1 MMDNLRMVN
10 EKSKKVESL
19 CIKDCIDI
27 RESLKDYGIE
37 DVGPIAHNN
46 TWIVNDRDMDR
57 TGDSPTAIKDQ
68 VMSEVKARLVK
79 DWQTNFLVLY
89 VFAGHG
95 MLAYGKQV
103 LLLNEYNEETGYYKW
118 WGIEGEVR
126 NVGERFPNSY

>member
-1 MMDNLRMVN
+1 
-10 EKSKKVESL
+10 
-19 CIKDCIDI
+19 
-27 RESLKDYGIE
+27 
-37 DVGPIAHNN
+37 
-46 TWIVNDRDMDR
+46 MDR
-57 TGDSPTAIKDQ
+57 TGDSPTAMKDQ